1 MNKTVEDIAT
11 FAARIRRHALC
22 MVHHA
27 GASHIG
33 TCLSMADLLAVLYC
47 RTLRIDPQRPE
58 WPGRDR
64 FVLSKGHG
72 TAILYAALA
81 ERGFFPVEWLDR
93 YCADGSP

>member
-1 MNKTVEDIAT
+1 MNETVEDIAT

-47 RTLRIDPQRPE
+47 RTLTD
-58 WPGRDR
+58 
-64 FVLSKGHG
+64 
-72 TAILYAALA
+72 
-81 ERGFFPVEWLDR
+81 
-93 YCADGSP
+93 